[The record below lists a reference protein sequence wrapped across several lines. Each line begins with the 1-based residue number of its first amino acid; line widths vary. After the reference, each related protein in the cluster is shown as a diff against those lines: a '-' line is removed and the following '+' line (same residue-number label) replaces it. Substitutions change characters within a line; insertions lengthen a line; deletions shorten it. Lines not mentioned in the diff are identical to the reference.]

1 MDTCLNRELRME
13 AEMVQFDARN
23 ILAKKQQ
30 LLDDIHILDETAAK
44 VSKLLAELPTS
55 EVLIR
60 EVDDSE
66 KAATRASYS
75 STPRS
80 SFGATFVCSEPA
92 CSEEPACSDDDT
104 AADGGKGG
112 GAFGFGFGG
121 DRGDDGDRGAGATT
135 LLITFGVRSSA
146 SDANRWVRVAPLGV
160 VTANLPPVS
169 ACQSSGT
176 DDLEPGA
183 RPPVRCAAANRNATP
198 KPMTWSTRAGR
209 ARRTAPRDAA
219 LIGATQTRRPR

>member
-1 MDTCLNRELRME
+1 M
-13 AEMVQFDARN
+13 A
-23 ILAKKQQ
+23 
-30 LLDDIHILDETAAK
+30 
-44 VSKLLAELPTS
+44 
-55 EVLIR
+55 
-60 EVDDSE
+60 
-66 KAATRASYS
+66 
-75 STPRS
+75 
-80 SFGATFVCSEPA
+80 CSEPA
-92 CSEEPACSDDDT
+92 CVAEPDDDTDDDT

-112 GAFGFGFGG
+112 GAFGFGFGGDRGG